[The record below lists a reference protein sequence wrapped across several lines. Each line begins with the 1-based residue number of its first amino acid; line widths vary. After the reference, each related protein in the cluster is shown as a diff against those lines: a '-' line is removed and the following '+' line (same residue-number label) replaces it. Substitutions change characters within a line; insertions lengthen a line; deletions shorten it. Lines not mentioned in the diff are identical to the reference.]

1 MPTSR
6 TLRAA
11 AFAAAVGAGAVG
23 GALLAAPVIS
33 SAQTTTTTTAPDT
46 SSGSA
51 TPPPA
56 GGHRGGGPAGPHTNA
71 DGKAEELLTGD
82 LAARVTAAATAAYPD
97 ATVVRVETD
106 VDGATYE
113 AHMTKADGTPFTVL
127 FDENVNVTGTE
138 DGPAGHR

>member
-11 AFAAAVGAGAVG
+11 ALVAAVSGGALS

-33 SAQTTTTTTAPDT
+33 SAQTTTTPAPDG
-46 SSGSA
+46 SSGST
-51 TPPPA
+51 TP
-56 GGHRGGGPAGPHTNA
+56 HRGGHGGGAPAGPHTNA
-71 DGKAEELLTGD
+71 DGKAEEPLTGD
-82 LAARVTAAATAAYPD
+82 LADKVTAAAKAAYPD

-127 FDENVNVTGTE
+127 FDQNVNVSGTE
-138 DGPAGHR
+138 DGRAGHR